1 MPYQFQWHI
10 PKRLLE
16 IKLSGKISLTQLHQV
31 NLSVIKSFD
40 IGQAPVHVILDM
52 REVEDFPVFGK
63 ELIDSHAYF
72 AHRKLGWVIGYGE
85 NSALSS
91 LDSEVSQNYRT
102 RFRTFHEWED
112 IVAFLGRTDA
122 TMVLNK

>member
-10 PKRLLE
+10 PGRLLE

-31 NLSVIKSFD
+31 NLSVIKNFD
-40 IGQAPVHVILDM
+40 IGKAPVHVILDM
-52 REVEDFPVFGK
+52 REVEDFPVLGK

-72 AHRKLGWVIGYGE
+72 VHHKLGWVIGYGE